1 MGAVLLCTKC
11 YAVHKPGQL
20 TLTKATKEPCE
31 GASRARRNT
40 SRKPQPRSPSLRQVV
55 ARARPL
61 RRARP
66 SPLLNA
72 PPSQGQS
79 ANRSRA
85 ASLSQ
90 GRVVASTPGRQP
102 KRSAHKAPVQPVAK
116 TQVPGC
122 RGFHILQLG
131 LPRSLHLGPP
141 LRPRYRL
148 QRGSLTGPQCT
159 PRLPLLLSRPAAL
172 PPRPSLSPNL
182 KRPLQPP
189 HSFFN
194 TDLPRLSFPLR

>member
-1 MGAVLLCTKC
+1 MRST
-11 YAVHKPGQL
+11 
-20 TLTKATKEPCE
+20 
-31 GASRARRNT
+31 SRASSPLPKPPRNPVKELAGHTPRGGLCGRRST
-40 SRKPQPRSPSLRQVV
+40 SRKPQPRSPSLRPVV
-55 ARARPL
+55 VRARPL
-61 RRARP
+61 RHARP
-66 SPLLNA
+66 GPLPNA

-102 KRSAHKAPVQPVAK
+102 KRTAHKAPVQPVAK

-131 LPRSLHLGPP
+131 LARSLHLRPS

-148 QRGSLTGPQCT
+148 QRGSLIGPLCT
-159 PRLPLLLSRPAAL
+159 PRLPPLWSRPAAL
-172 PPRPSLSPNL
+172 PPRPSLNPNL

-189 HSFFN
+189 HSRN
-194 TDLPRLSFPLR
+194 SCSSLRPKLARQP